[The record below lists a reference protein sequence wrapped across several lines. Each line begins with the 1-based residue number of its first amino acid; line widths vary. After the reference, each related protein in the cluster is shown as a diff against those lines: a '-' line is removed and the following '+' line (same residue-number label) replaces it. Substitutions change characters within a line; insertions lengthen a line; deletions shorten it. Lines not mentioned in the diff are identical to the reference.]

1 MKVEVQTVAFKADQK
16 LLDLV
21 NKKVSKLG
29 KYFDKVIDAEVY
41 LKLDNKGAKVKD
53 KVAEVKL
60 NIPGN
65 QLFAASQSKMF
76 EEAIDDAVS
85 SVKRQLVKYKDK
97 IRS

>member
-21 NKKVSKLG
+21 TKKVSKLG

-76 EEAIDDAVS
+76 EEALDNAVS

-97 IRS
+97 IRN